1 MFSLSDAELNRL
13 RDGDPGLF
21 TELVRYYHPRLVNFA
36 RTFVGDRWSEEVVQ
50 DAWISVYGHL
60 SGFAGRSQLRTWLY
74 SIVRNAAL
82 SRLRKER
89 RYRSLEEMSG
99 GDDGGGAEAWLESQF
114 DERGRWLQ
122 APQGWGSD
130 TAAALLEE
138 EELQSC
144 IDRAIDRLSPQQQ
157 SVLVL
162 RDRQLMAMQDICN
175 ILEISYSN
183 ARVLLHR
190 ARLSVREAIELH
202 LEGNECSV
210 VAK

>member
-13 RDGDPGLF
+13 RDGDPVLF
-21 TELVRYYHPRLVNFA
+21 TELVQYYHPRLVNFA
-36 RTFVGDRWSEEVVQ
+36 GTYVGDRWSEEVVQ
-50 DAWISVYGHL
+50 DAWISVYKHL
-60 SGFAGRSQLRTWLY
+60 SGFAGRSQLSTWLY

-89 RYRSLEEMSG
+89 RYRSLAEMAR
-99 GDDGGGAEAWLESQF
+99 DENGGGAETWLESQF

-122 APQGWGSD
+122 APQGWGTA
-130 TAAALLEE
+130 TAAAVLEE

-144 IDRAIDRLSPQQQ
+144 IDRAIGRLSPLQQ
-157 SVLVL
+157 SVLIM
-162 RDRQLMAMQDICN
+162 RDQQQMALQDICN

-210 VAK
+210 VGK